1 MLLKNNIYR
10 NLWTVFLTALLGVFS
25 ACNTV
30 LDDPLPASGNH
41 YLTLSRVV
49 INATDNIEYVDIET
63 ARVLIFDANG
73 NCVTNQLFGI
83 QGEYDN
89 NNKAYI
95 LNFGNAKIDA
105 RYGTNHV
112 YVVLNEETGGLTTS
126 LETEGLTK
134 AQMDGIRSGK
144 IPYTELI
151 PVEKDENG
159 KDKELPFVMCVY
171 DQVNVTERVQALN
184 LTGFGDRGTPV
195 YGYGMRRT
203 MAKVVLESI
212 IGGVSPD
219 GTIVG
224 INEKYDYTRTD
235 DQTGSGDLCTI
246 GANGVMNGTDE
257 AKSLALTNEIMI
269 KKIELIN
276 VPAKYSWANN
286 ESVYNDEDG
295 YNAAMNI
302 TEGMA
307 NPLGYID
314 RDWKGSIIT
323 NGTVDFTRID
333 ALPALWKHAKNSSSY
348 GFEERYPFSEPW
360 DIDNW
365 TTNGPYYLNSGEFV
379 QYIKDAYGENGNL
392 DYEEGPVVP
401 KNLQLTSTLNPAV
414 WTINTNLGYYI
425 PENIQSQENGKY
437 TSLRIYY
444 TIASIMA
451 NVTPEEIQDAINS
464 ALDADK
470 VPIVGEDGET
480 LIINKN
486 DNWQAKGV
494 TYIRER
500 GHFVE
505 NPTTLRDGKNSKE
518 ENVGE
523 LNDIEWG
530 IKYDGLETIWTGTGV
545 VIENRPGK
553 YFADESYEEFYIDV
567 PLNNDEYK
575 NTKGE
580 EENWQYD
587 SSTDNNIYRGT
598 EYRVKLYIT
607 RQGALQS
614 ASSTSRTI
622 NIGGEELTITGK
634 VVATPMN

>member
-41 YLTLSRVV
+41 FLTLSRVV

-203 MAKVVLESI
+203 MAKMVLESI

-224 INEKYDYTRTD
+224 TNEKWNGDLET
-235 DQTGSGDLCTI
+235 DQTVNDIVIIDQNGNMSGGNT
-246 GANGVMNGTDE
+246 A
-257 AKSLALTNEIMI
+257 LASTSEVFVT
-269 KKIELIN
+269 KVELLN
-276 VPAKYSWANN
+276 VPNVYSWAQDKND
-286 ESVYNDEDG
+286 SQDQTVYGGG
-295 YNAAMNI
+295 YLTAQDISAGFTPNTNYLSRSWPGNI
-302 TEGMA
+302 KA
-307 NPLGYID
+307 
-314 RDWKGSIIT
+314 
-323 NGTVDFTRID
+323 NGTIDFSRTD
-333 ALPALWKHAKNSSSY
+333 HFPVFWKQEANQGTNSY
-348 GFEERYPFSEPW
+348 DLQEAYAFASEP
-360 DIDNW
+360 DPKSKDAEF
-365 TTNGPYYLNSGEFV
+365 NSGNFIPWVTALYAGDRIIEGEIVPEF
-379 QYIKDAYGENGNL
+379 ESMEL
-392 DYEEGPVVP
+392 E
-401 KNLQLTSTLNPAV
+401 SSLNPAV
-414 WTINTNLGYYI
+414 WTLDGNETAYYI
-425 PENIQSQENGKY
+425 PENIVSDEAKSTMLRVYFSIGVVTAEIDPDIIKAIIDK
-437 TSLRIYY
+437 SL
-444 TIASIMA
+444 
-451 NVTPEEIQDAINS
+451 
-464 ALDADK
+464 ADEK
-470 VPIVGEDGET
+470 VPIIKEDGT
-480 LIINKN
+480 IIEITGK
-486 DNWQAKGV
+486 DVSYVISQAKA
-494 TYIRER
+494 IK
-500 GHFVE
+500 
-505 NPTTLRDGKNSKE
+505 NSSPRDGYIGGIAYDGNEITAEK
-518 ENVGE
+518 
-523 LNDIEWG
+523 DWEWG
-530 IKYDGLETIWTGTGV
+530 ICYDGINAIWH
-545 VIENRPGK
+545 GK
-553 YFADESYEEFYIDV
+553 DVAITDQDGYYFINTADPTRTLYIDV
-567 PLNNDEYK
+567 PLNNDTNQGID
-575 NTKGE
+575 NTTGA
-580 EENWQYD
+580 D
-587 SSTDNNIYRGT
+587 DHNIYRGH
-598 EYRVKLYIT
+598 EYRVKLYVT
-607 RQGALQS
+607 KSDPAWSKS
-614 ASSTSRTI
+614 ASPASRTI

-634 VVATPMN
+634 VVAKPMN